1 MMRVMGLVST
11 SKSALR
17 GMAKAVIFPVLGSA
31 QLLRRRLD
39 RVRAAG
45 VTTVL
50 NLHRVAPVDGS
61 SYAPLAPALFED
73 LLAFVTREFSVVTFS
88 ELGETS
94 SKPKL
99 VLSFDDG
106 YRDFVTHA
114 VPAMKRHGVR
124 ANQNIIPRCVETG
137 LLRSTCLRRTSSGRL
152 PASWS
157 QI

>member
-1 MMRVMGLVST
+1 MMRAMGLVST

-61 SYAPLAPALFED
+61 SYAPLAPALFEE
-73 LLAFVTREFSVVTFS
+73 LLAFVTREFSVVTFG

-114 VPAMKRHGVR
+114 VPAMKRHGAGPIRTSYRSALKR
-124 ANQNIIPRCVETG
+124 AF
-137 LLRSTCLRRTSSGRL
+137 LRSTCLRRTSSGRL